1 MLLPL
6 SWMKNYVDIDAD
18 IMDYTDKMSDSGS
31 HVESVINLKEGISK
45 IITGKILEIEKHP
58 NADKLSLVKVDLGKE
73 EMQLITGAKN
83 MQKGDYVA
91 VALLGATL
99 PNGMKIERR
108 DLKGIDSIG
117 MLCSYEELG
126 FSDSVVPKNSRE
138 GILIL
143 DEVELGIDI
152 CEVLELNQPTIE
164 FEITP
169 NRPDCLSIIGMA
181 RESAATFATSVNM
194 PDLTI
199 REEADDISDYFKGVS
214 IDTDGGLRYVAR
226 VVKDVVIKDSPQWMK
241 NSLMQAGMRPINN
254 IVDITNY
261 VMLEMG
267 QPLHAFDI
275 RTIKSGEILVRQAKE
290 GEIMTTLDNVER
302 KLSSEDIVITDGDEI
317 EALAGVM
324 GGLNS
329 EITSSTNTILIES
342 ATFDKDYVRKTSK
355 RIGLRTEASQR
366 FEKGISPEIT
376 LTAANR
382 VCQLIEQTNSGT
394 VVKGIFDCYNKKQE
408 ETVIE
413 MDYNRINQLL
423 GTDISKEDIINYL
436 ELLEF
441 KVQDREDQLI
451 IHVPTFRLDIEIP
464 EDITEEIGR
473 LYGYHNITP
482 KPLSGALTR
491 GRKDYGRRVVDYA
504 KEALFGL
511 GFNEVMTYSFIS
523 PRSYEKI
530 EKETTEEEYIKIINP
545 LGEDYS
551 VMRTTLIPTMMDV
564 FTRNL
569 KNHNDQLSIY
579 EIGNSFH
586 PEKGSVLPKEKL
598 HLTMGAYG
606 DVDFYYLKDAV
617 TKVLYDLGISDIR
630 FKREEN
636 NSTFHEG
643 RCANIVADGEVIGT
657 MGQISYQVMDHYDI
671 DKEIYIG
678 ELDFE
683 KIERKASF
691 IKTYDPIIK
700 YPSIKRDIAIVVD
713 KEVESDRIEE
723 VIHAKGEELIKG
735 IYLFDSYEGEHI
747 EKGKKSLAY
756 SIIFQAEDRTLKDE
770 EVSVLYNN
778 ILESLE
784 KEMNAALRS

>member
-6 SWMKNYVDIDAD
+6 SWMKNYIDLDVDI
-18 IMDYTDKMSDSGS
+18 MEYTDKMSDSGS
-31 HVESVINLKEGISK
+31 HVESVINLDKGISK
-45 IITGKILEIEKHP
+45 IVTGKILEIDKHP
-58 NADKLSLVKVDLGKE
+58 NADKLSLVNIDLGKE

-83 MQKGDYVA
+83 MKVGDYVA
-91 VALLGATL
+91 VALLGATF

-143 DEVELGIDI
+143 DEVELGLDI
-152 CEVLELNQPTIE
+152 CEVLELNQPIIE

-181 RESAATFATSVNM
+181 RESAATFSTSIKM
-194 PDLTI
+194 PALEI
-199 REEADDISDYFKGVS
+199 QEETEDISDYFKGVS
-214 IDTDGGLRYVAR
+214 IDTEGGLRYVAR
-226 VVKDVVIKDSPQWMK
+226 VVKDVVIKDSPQWLK

-290 GEIMTTLDNVER
+290 DETMTTLDNVER
-302 KLSSEDIVITDGDEI
+302 KLTTDDVVITDGEEI
-317 EALAGVM
+317 EALAGIM

-329 EITSSTNTILIES
+329 EITNSTDTILIES

-355 RIGLRTEASQR
+355 RLGLRTEASQR

-376 LTAANR
+376 LDAADR
-382 VCQLIEQTNSGT
+382 VCQLIEETHSGT
-394 VVKGIFDCYNKKQE
+394 VVKGAFDCYNKRQE
-408 ETVIE
+408 KTVIE
-413 MDYNRINQLL
+413 MDYNKINRLL
-423 GTDISKEDIINYL
+423 GTEISKEDIIDYL
-436 ELLEF
+436 TLLEF
-441 KVQDREDQLI
+441 KVEEKGDILSIEI
-451 IHVPTFRLDIEIP
+451 PSFRMDIKIP

-473 LYGYHNITP
+473 LYGYHNIAP
-482 KPLSGALTR
+482 QPLSGALTR
-491 GRKDYGRRVVDYA
+491 GRKDYKRQVVDYA
-504 KEALFGL
+504 KETLFGL
-511 GFNEVMTYSFIS
+511 SFNEVMTYSFIS
-523 PRSYEKI
+523 PKSYEKI
-530 EKETTEEEYIKIINP
+530 GREIKEEEYVKIINP

-564 FTRNL
+564 FVRNL
-569 KNHNDQLSIY
+569 KNHNDNLSIY

-586 PEKGSVLPKEKL
+586 PGKGKDLPEEKL

-606 DVDFYYLKDAV
+606 QIDFYYLKDAI
-617 TKVLYDLGISDIR
+617 TKVLKDIGIYDIR
-630 FKREEN
+630 FVKEEKN
-636 NSTFHEG
+636 PTFHEG
-643 RCANIVADGEVIGT
+643 RCANILVDNEVIGT
-657 MGQISYQVMDHYDI
+657 MGQISYEVMDHYDI
-671 DKEIYIG
+671 EKEIFIG

-683 KIERKASF
+683 KVAEKASF

-700 YPSIKRDIAIVVD
+700 YPSIRRDIAIVVD
-713 KEVESDRIEE
+713 KDIESEQIEDI
-723 VIHAKGEELIKG
+723 IHSLGEELIKE
-735 IYLFDSYEGEHI
+735 ITLFDSYEGEHI
-747 EKGKKSLAY
+747 EAGKKSLAY
-756 SIIFQAEDRTLKDE
+756 SILFQSKDRTLKDD
-770 EVSVLYNN
+770 EVNKLYEN
-778 ILESLE
+778 ILNTLG
-784 KEMNAALRS
+784 KEINAALRS